1 MQFIIEGLG
10 LGLFLSISLGPIF
23 IALTQTAVERGGKA
37 GMTVGL
43 GVWISDFLIVFLT
56 FLFIK
61 KLSTTIES
69 ESFQFWMGMA
79 GGIVM
84 IFFGLGSIIKKVEL
98 DMDQKKHEYKD
109 YLGFWLK
116 GFLVN
121 TINPFT
127 FLFWLTTISTYIIG
141 RKINNT
147 EATIFLSSILFMII
161 ASDSLKVILAKTI
174 RTKLKAIHIQRF
186 SQVAGIGLL
195 SFGIYLIYHA
205 I

>member
-84 IFFGLGSIIKKVEL
+84 IFFGLGSIIKRVEL

-161 ASDSLKVILAKTI
+161 ASDTLKVVLAESN

-195 SFGIYLIYHA
+195 SFGNYLIYHA